1 MFLYNVNHKTQETSR
16 KERAGKGT
24 YTRLLLSGISAGIR
38 VKTDRNQQDI
48 QTKTG
53 IPDLQGI
60 EVCSKIEATKPA
72 IKKNQ
77 V

>member
-1 MFLYNVNHKTQETSR
+1 MYTTKQR
-16 KERAGKGT
+16 KPQAGKGEKGT

-38 VKTDRNQQDI
+38 VKTDRNQQEI
-48 QTKTG
+48 HTKTG

-60 EVCSKIEATKPA
+60 EMCSKTEDTKPA